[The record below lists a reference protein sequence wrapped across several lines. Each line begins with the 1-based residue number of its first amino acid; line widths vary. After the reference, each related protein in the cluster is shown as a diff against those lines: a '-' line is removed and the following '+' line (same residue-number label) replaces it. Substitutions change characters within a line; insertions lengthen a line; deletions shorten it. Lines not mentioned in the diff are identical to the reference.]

1 MLLNLPP
8 NVARIMKN
16 KFSIDV
22 VSDVSCPW
30 CIIGYQS
37 LNAAIEEMGV
47 ADSVELNWRPF
58 ELNPTMP
65 AQGQDRVEH
74 LQQKYGG
81 TLEQMAAN
89 RQSIVER
96 GAAVGYEF
104 KFAQSGR
111 VYNTF
116 NAHRL
121 IHWAAEF
128 SLQTKLKLAL
138 FDLYFQQAGNPSD
151 EAQLLATVTA
161 VGLDADL
168 AKDVLDSGL
177 YEREVR
183 ADQALSQQQGI
194 SAVPAFIFNNKYMI
208 SGGQPQEAFIEVLQE
223 LKKEAEA
230 AA

>member
-1 MLLNLPP
+1 
-8 NVARIMKN
+8 MKN
-16 KFSIDV
+16 PVSIQI

-37 LNAAIEEMGV
+37 LKSAIN
-47 ADSVELNWRPF
+47 ELGTDAVVNLQWRPF

-65 AQGQDRVEH
+65 AEGQDRVEH

-89 RQSIVER
+89 RQGIVDR
-96 GAAVGYEF
+96 GAELGYEF
-104 KFAQSGR
+104 KFTEKGR

-128 SLQTKLKLAL
+128 GLQTELKLAL
-138 FDLYFQQAGNPSD
+138 FDLYFQQGGNPSD
-151 EAQLLATVTA
+151 EDQLMQVVTS
-161 VGLDADL
+161 VGLDANL
-168 AKDVLDSGL
+168 AKDVLGSGL
-177 YEREVR
+177 YEKEVR

-208 SGGQPQEAFIEVLQE
+208 SGGQPKETFVNVFQQLDEEAG
-223 LKKEAEA
+223 ASA
-230 AA
+230 